1 MPWGRIP
8 ASVLSFCLVRPLL
21 LACLPGVFAVLP
33 GCATAVAPA
42 QRGEMGASEADTDH
56 NAGEKRLQF
65 KLNNGLEVILE
76 ENHAAP
82 VVALQAW
89 VKVGAGDEPV
99 KLAGISHFLEHML
112 FKGTARR
119 GVGQIARE
127 IESAGGEINAWTSFD
142 ETVFHLVVAGTF
154 IDNGIDVLADAL
166 SASSFD
172 ATELERERLVI
183 LEEIKQGLD
192 DPDRIAAQAMFSGA
206 FGSHPYGRPVIGSVE
221 TVTKMGRNDLVA
233 FHRSR
238 YHAGNITLVVVGD
251 FDTKKTRAT
260 IESAFGVLPKGD
272 TTRKRPEPPAPASSL
287 KVLSR
292 DVKESQI
299 MFAFRVPAVR
309 HEDVPVLDLLS
320 VVLGHGDSSRLHKE
334 IVRNRQLAKS
344 AFSYVFTTR
353 QAGVLVAGASV
364 GAGKMDTV
372 ARAVLADTLAMA
384 HTEISAD
391 EMDRARTILESE
403 RVFDRE
409 TVQGYARKLGYFAA
423 IAEDLDFETRY
434 MARLAA
440 VKPADLRQI
449 AERYLRI
456 ENVVTVAQV
465 PTARKG
471 GSDEDAKNVSRLTAK
486 LSEVVAESG
495 KRAVAR
501 SRKVVASR
509 PEDNVVRHVFP
520 NGMRVLML
528 RDRSVPIVAMRAM
541 WVGGL
546 RLEDTRNNGVSNLIA
561 TLLNR
566 GTKSRTA
573 EQISAEVD
581 GLAGSLSGYAGR
593 NSIGVQAEFLSRHW
607 EKGVEIVADCLLN
620 SVFDDDE
627 LEKEKRIIVDDIR
640 AQDDSPGH
648 AAFRLFHQ
656 TLWHRHPYR
665 MDLSGTVDSVSGF
678 TRRRLLTHYRQH
690 YSPANLTLAI
700 VGDVDPASMLST
712 LAQLFEAETKTAAPP
727 PLAPVPEPAVVAP
740 RQAFSFLERE
750 QAHLVLG
757 FPGVSLDH
765 PDRFAIEVLSQVL
778 SGQGGRL
785 FSELRE
791 KRGLVYRVSAF
802 SLEGIDPGYLAVYLA
817 CSPDKLTEAL
827 DATRAQINSVVQNG
841 ITAEE
846 LDRARRYLIGV
857 NAIGLQRKSA
867 IAAALAFH
875 EAYGQGWQAYRAFP
889 KQIGAVTR
897 ADVTRVA
904 RKFLDLNREILVSVK
919 PREATPAAAAQGA
932 AARN

>member
-1 MPWGRIP
+1 
-8 ASVLSFCLVRPLL
+8 
-21 LACLPGVFAVLP
+21 
-33 GCATAVAPA
+33 
-42 QRGEMGASEADTDH
+42 
-56 NAGEKRLQF
+56 LQF
-65 KLNNGLEVILE
+65 KLKNGLEVILE

-82 VVALQAW
+82 VVALHAW
-89 VKVGAGDEPV
+89 VKVGSGDEPPEI
-99 KLAGISHFLEHML
+99 AGISHFIEHML
-112 FKGTARR
+112 FKGTKRR

-142 ETVFHLVVAGTF
+142 ETVFHLVVAGSF
-154 IDNGIDVLADAL
+154 VDNAIDVLADAL

-172 ATELERERLVI
+172 ATELDRERQVI

-192 DPDRIAAQAMFSGA
+192 DPDRVAAQAMFSGA

-221 TVTKMGRNDLVA
+221 TVSKMSRKDLVD

-238 YHAGNITLVVVGD
+238 YHAGNITLVMVGD
-251 FDTKKTRAT
+251 FDSKKVRAQV
-260 IESAFGVLPKGD
+260 ESAFGALHKGD
-272 TTRKRPEPPAPASSL
+272 TARKRPEPPAPRASI

-292 DVKESQI
+292 DVKESQL
-299 MFAFRVPAVR
+299 MFAFRVPEVR

-320 VVLGHGDSSRLHKE
+320 VVLGHGDSSRLHRE

-353 QAGVLVAGASV
+353 QAGVLVTGASV
-364 GAGKMDTV
+364 GTGKLDTV
-372 ARAVLADTLAMA
+372 ARTVLDDTLAMA

-391 EMDRARTILESE
+391 ELDRARTILESE
-403 RVFDRE
+403 RVYDRE

-434 MARLAA
+434 MARVAA
-440 VKPADLRQI
+440 IKPSDLRQV
-449 AERYLRI
+449 AARYLRV

-465 PTARKG
+465 PTARRG
-471 GSDEDAKNVSRLTAK
+471 GAEGDADNVTRLTAK
-486 LSEVVAESG
+486 LTDVVASADG
-495 KRAVAR
+495 RATTRA
-501 SRKVVASR
+501 RKVVAER
-509 PEDNVVRHVFP
+509 PKDDVIRHVFP
-520 NGMRVLML
+520 NGMRALIL
-528 RDRSVPIVAMRAM
+528 RDRSVPIVAIRAM

-546 RLEDTRNNGVSNLIA
+546 RLEDARNNGVSNLIA

-566 GTKSRTA
+566 GTQSRTA
-573 EQISAEVD
+573 EQISAEVES
-581 GLAGSLSGYAGR
+581 LAGSLSGYAGR

-620 SVFDDDE
+620 SVFDEQE

-640 AQDDSPGH
+640 AQNDNPGNV
-648 AAFRLFHQ
+648 AFRLFHQ
-656 TLWHRHPYR
+656 TLWQRHPYR

-678 TRRRLLTHYRQH
+678 TRRRLLTHFRQH
-690 YSPANLTLAI
+690 YTPGNLTLAI
-700 VGDVDPASMLST
+700 VGDVDPDSMLSS
-712 LAQLFEAETKTAAPP
+712 LAQLFEAESKTSTPP
-727 PLAPVPEPAVVAP
+727 SLAPVREASVDAP

-757 FPGVSLDH
+757 FPGVTLDS
-765 PDRFAIEVLSQVL
+765 PDRFAIDVLSQVL

-785 FSELRE
+785 FADLRE

-827 DATRAQINSVVQNG
+827 EATRAQIADVVKNG
-841 ITAEE
+841 VTAEE

-875 EAYGQGWQAYRAFP
+875 EAYGQGWQAYREFP
-889 KQIGAVTR
+889 KHIGAVTR
-897 ADVTRVA
+897 EDVVRVA
-904 RKFLDLNREILVSVK
+904 RKFMDLNREILVSVK